1 VSTGVSAAAARS
13 TVAAASARCEHGR
26 QRKRCM
32 DCGGCEHGRLLSS
45 CKDCGHGGVTILE
58 STEVEESDW
67 DGAGAGAI
75 RGQEQAH
82 RPNSRARGCAALTGV
97 LRGARQHTERGDK
110 RGAHKGDVGMQR
122 LYAVQ
127 PEGGTRLRRLRNAC
141 VRVRYAPAD
150 TRRSTAHLSG
160 DWCWAVTVNMDGSR
174 GGKRKYLINRWFMS
188 AVFKSPPNQR
198 SYRRRFSVSVPRRPR
213 TPLLGT
219 FSPLERVRIIR

>member
-82 RPNSRARGCAALTGV
+82 RPNSRADVPLSLVVSCGGGASTLNAETSEAPTRATWECSVCTLCNPK
-97 LRGARQHTERGDK
+97 GARVCD
-110 RGAHKGDVGMQR
+110 
-122 LYAVQ
+122 
-127 PEGGTRLRRLRNAC
+127 AC

-160 DWCWAVTVNMDGSR
+160 DWCWAVTVTWTGREVESGSIS
-174 GGKRKYLINRWFMS
+174 LI
-188 AVFKSPPNQR
+188 VC
-198 SYRRRFSVSVPRRPR
+198 
-213 TPLLGT
+213 
-219 FSPLERVRIIR
+219 